1 MNNRGTDADT
11 SVHQVPAEALEGG
24 RGKDG
29 RVGGWQLADQR
40 EKPLPGLT
48 DSHGS

>member
-1 MNNRGTDADT
+1 M
-11 SVHQVPAEALEGG
+11 EGG
-24 RGKDG
+24 GGRGGGKDG

>member
-1 MNNRGTDADT
+1 MQIRVCIKCQPRHSD
-11 SVHQVPAEALEGG
+11 VEGG